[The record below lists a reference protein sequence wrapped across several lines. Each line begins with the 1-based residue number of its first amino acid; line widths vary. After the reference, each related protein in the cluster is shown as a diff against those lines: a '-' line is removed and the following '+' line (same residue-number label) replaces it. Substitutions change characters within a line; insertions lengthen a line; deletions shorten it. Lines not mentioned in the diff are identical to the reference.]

1 MRRDVMPLTEAAATA
16 AAGGMLCDEDRMSPP
31 WGLLPIVS
39 RLRRCQTLPDEIPRM
54 LLDLRT
60 PLFLEVR
67 ALLCPKMKAGPEFTL
82 CEALEEVRHRRLF
95 DHITSCHRYLIDAIQ
110 PCLRAYFL

>member
-16 AAGGMLCDEDRMSPP
+16 AAGGMLRDENRVPP
-31 WGLLPIVS
+31 PRGLLPIVS

-60 PLFLEVR
+60 PLLLEVG
-67 ALLCPKMKAGPEFTL
+67 ALLLPQMKSRTKLTL
-82 CEALEEVRHRRLF
+82 TETLEQPRHRR
-95 DHITSCHRYLIDAIQ
+95 RIDAI
-110 PCLRAYFL
+110 LRCPRSDFL